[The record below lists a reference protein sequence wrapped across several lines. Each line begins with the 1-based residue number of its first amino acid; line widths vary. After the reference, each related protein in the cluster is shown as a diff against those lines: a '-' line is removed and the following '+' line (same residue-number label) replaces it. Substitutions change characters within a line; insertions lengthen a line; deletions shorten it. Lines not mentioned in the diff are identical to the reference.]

1 MKKEGRVQF
10 VAGVLVTCLVM
21 VIMIYS
27 RAAGSSVDELEIEKS
42 EQEAELDKLNESMS
56 DMAETKVVLEE
67 YVGEIRETI
76 KELNSQINDLEKQ
89 INQKEK
95 AIILNEELL
104 EKAKE
109 EESSLYQD
117 MKLRIQFMYEM
128 GEVSYYSILSSGGS
142 LAENLSRAEYISEII
157 AYDRSMLSK
166 YKSTKELINTTKAK
180 LKKDKE
186 KLDGMKSTILSK
198 KEYLEGKTE
207 QYNKEIRRIARE
219 LSDSEAKK
227 AEQEM
232 LLLEMEIEIEV

>member
-27 RAAGSSVDELEIEKS
+27 RAAGSSVDELESEKS

-67 YVGEIRETI
+67 YVGEISETI

-95 AIILNEELL
+95 AINLNQQLL

-109 EESSLYQD
+109 EESVQYQD
-117 MKLRIQFMYEM
+117 MKLRNQFMYEM
-128 GEVSYYSILSSGGS
+128 G
-142 LAENLSRAEYISEII
+142 
-157 AYDRSMLSK
+157 
-166 YKSTKELINTTKAK
+166 
-180 LKKDKE
+180 
-186 KLDGMKSTILSK
+186 
-198 KEYLEGKTE
+198 
-207 QYNKEIRRIARE
+207 
-219 LSDSEAKK
+219 
-227 AEQEM
+227 
-232 LLLEMEIEIEV
+232 